1 MWCLT
6 KTRFAKWKRDAETWY
21 KQDSAMFEKLFNSVH
36 TNLVRARSHSVCRV
50 TNPLT
55 AQAKG
60 DDRPSLS
67 ATLIREADRHQLS
80 MRENSWLA
88 GTM

>member
-1 MWCLT
+1 
-6 KTRFAKWKRDAETWY
+6 
-21 KQDSAMFEKLFNSVH
+21 MFEDLFNSVH
-36 TNLVRARSHSVCRV
+36 INLVRTSI
-50 TNPLT
+50 PLFT
-55 AQAKG
+55 SLLNLSPTQKKG

>member
-1 MWCLT
+1 MSKTLPCSKICSTLFILT
-6 KTRFAKWKRDAETWY
+6 SYGRA
-21 KQDSAMFEKLFNSVH
+21 SIPLSH
-36 TNLVRARSHSVCRV
+36 PNLR
-50 TNPLT
+50 L
-55 AQAKG
+55 QKKG

>member
-1 MWCLT
+1 
-6 KTRFAKWKRDAETWY
+6 
-21 KQDSAMFEKLFNSVH
+21 MFETLFESVH
-36 TNLVRARSHSVCRV
+36 TNLVRSLRFLQITS
-50 TNPLT
+50 TNLLPE
-55 AQAKG
+55 QAKG

-67 ATLIREADRHQLS
+67 ATLIREAERHQLS

>member
-1 MWCLT
+1 MQYLT
-6 KTRFAKWKRDAETWY
+6 LSRFAKWKRDAENWY
-21 KQDSAMFEKLFNSVH
+21 KQDSAMFEELFNSVH
-36 TNLVRARSHSVCRV
+36 INLVRTRIDSIIRII
-50 TNPLT
+50 LT
-55 AQAKG
+55 YFPQEKG

>member
-1 MWCLT
+1 
-6 KTRFAKWKRDAETWY
+6 
-21 KQDSAMFEKLFNSVH
+21 MFEELFNSVH
-36 TNLVRARSHSVCRV
+36 INLVRTRIDSIIRII
-50 TNPLT
+50 LT
-55 AQAKG
+55 YFPQKKG

>member
-1 MWCLT
+1 
-6 KTRFAKWKRDAETWY
+6 
-21 KQDSAMFEKLFNSVH
+21 MFENLFNSVY
-36 TNLVRARSHSVCRV
+36 TNLVRTPFDSVIYI
-50 TNPLT
+50 TTDLLLT
-55 AQAKG
+55 QRKG

-80 MRENSWLA
+80 TRENSWLA

>member
-1 MWCLT
+1 
-6 KTRFAKWKRDAETWY
+6 
-21 KQDSAMFEKLFNSVH
+21 MFEDLFNSVH
-36 TNLVRARSHSVCRV
+36 TNLVRTSI
-50 TNPLT
+50 PLFT
-55 AQAKG
+55 SLLNLSPTQNKG